1 MSTSTE
7 NARLDF
13 CRLVGSEQGCFA
25 PLVLNPLMAKLA
37 EEAGFSAG
45 YLGGGAMGFLT
56 GATEANLSLTQMVQA
71 GLEIRSQSSLP
82 LILDGT
88 CGWGDPV
95 HVRHTIRT
103 AEAAGFA
110 AIEIEDQILPK
121 RVHHHVGVEHLIPC
135 ELMEAKITE
144 AVAARLDPNF
154 RIIARTNAARVI
166 GMDEA
171 MRRAEAFHRCGA
183 DVLLVMPRNL
193 EDVRVIGARLP
204 RPLMYMV
211 PAGGLRAVGVSL
223 SELSALGFSLI
234 VDPGTPFFAMAH
246 ALRQSYA
253 ALKAG
258 RTDPILEPASFDAE
272 EKAVHRTIG
281 LEELLD
287 IERRTVER

>member
-1 MSTSTE
+1 
-7 NARLDF
+7 
-13 CRLVGSEQGCFA
+13 
-25 PLVLNPLMAKLA
+25 MAKLA
-37 EEAGFSAG
+37 EQAGFSAG

-56 GATEANLSLTQMVQA
+56 CATEANLSLTQMVQA
-71 GLEIRSQSSLP
+71 GLEIRSQSRLP

-95 HVRHTIRT
+95 HVRHTIGV

-121 RVHHHVGVEHLIPC
+121 RVHHHIGVEHLIPR
-135 ELMEAKITE
+135 ELMEAKIAE

-154 RIIARTNAARVI
+154 LIVARTNAARVM

-193 EDVRVIGARLP
+193 EDVRTVGSRLP

-211 PAGGLRAVGVSL
+211 PAGGLGAIGISL
-223 SELSALGFSLI
+223 PELAALGFSLI
-234 VDPGTPFFAMAH
+234 VDPGTPFFAMAR
-246 ALRQSYA
+246 ALRESYA

-258 RTDPILEPASFDAE
+258 RVDPILGATGFDAE

-281 LEELLD
+281 LEKLLE

>member
-1 MSTSTE
+1 MSAG
-7 NARLDF
+7 NARLELR
-13 CRLVGSEQGCFA
+13 RLLDTKEGCFA

-56 GATEANLSLTQMVQA
+56 CATEANLSLTQMVQA
-71 GLEIRSQSSLP
+71 GLDIRSQSALP

-121 RVHHHVGVEHLIPC
+121 RVHHHIGVEHLIPC
-135 ELMEAKITE
+135 ELMEQKISE
-144 AVAARLDPNF
+144 AVAARVDPHF
-154 RIIARTNAARVI
+154 LIIARTNAARVT
-166 GMDEA
+166 GLDEA
-171 MRRAEAFHRCGA
+171 LQRAEAYHRAGA
-183 DVLLVMPRNL
+183 DILLVMPRNL
-193 EDVRVIGARLP
+193 EEARSVGSRLP

-211 PAGGLRAVGVSL
+211 PTGGLGAVGISL

-253 ALKAG
+253 ALRAG
-258 RTDPILEPASFDAE
+258 RSDPILGSSGVHAE
-272 EKAVHRTIG
+272 EKAVHTTIG
-281 LEELLD
+281 LETLLE